1 MYNLYIYE
9 KNIIQK
15 EKKELEEKKTK
26 IYKQKRK
33 FELNKLTS
41 NYNKRMDNFIISLCK
56 HPIYLKDLTN
66 KNSTQ
71 SIVDEEKFSEKKIFQ
86 KKKYKN
92 FSIGGFITD
101 KNRLK
106 LINEEKEI
114 NKKYEEKII
123 KNKIKQEKKL
133 EKNKIKNN
141 KILLQPRMRFKPRN
155 ELERISEVMNLL
167 GENKNKKKIKNL
179 LEQLKQI
186 DIDRL
191 KQSREFGKLRQ
202 LYKKNTLN
210 LQEEK
215 KDKKN
220 KNDSINNSSED
231 NEEEELELDFSLETN
246 LHRKLRNM
254 NLQFEKEN
262 KIKKNM
268 LKDRVDN
275 TNEDSIEKKIKEK
288 NKKLLELFK
297 DDEKLYFKGASQY
310 ASQKQQNDINYN
322 YNKLPLSPNNN
333 NTRTMSAFP
342 LPFSRNKLLTPNSYT
357 NRNNINQKRL
367 KRPMSMIDLYN
378 KNTKKK
384 NIYENDIIR
393 KLDIKYQIKKQ
404 NMDKIFNNEINNSIL
419 NDFYSKLYKKEFSK
433 IFDNPFYLEKNLDIL
448 KKQKT
453 PKDKDLDNKLD
464 YLKDV
469 IKMDFK
475 EKFLSG
481 DNSKNG
487 NNNLVNMKSIFKTKK
502 KKENKKLKHN
512 EDDVYI
518 DGIKYNNEDIKTIAD
533 IIFTKCGYYHKKII

>member
-9 KNIIQK
+9 KNIIKK

-71 SIVDEEKFSEKKIFQ
+71 SIVDEEKFSEKKILQ

-92 FSIGGFITD
+92 FSFGGFITD
-101 KNRLK
+101 KNRIK

-123 KNKIKQEKKL
+123 KNKKKQEKKL

-202 LYKKNTLN
+202 LYKKNTLY

-215 KDKKN
+215 K
-220 KNDSINNSSED
+220 
-231 NEEEELELDFSLETN
+231 
-246 LHRKLRNM
+246 R
-254 NLQFEKEN
+254 
-262 KIKKNM
+262 
-268 LKDRVDN
+268 
-275 TNEDSIEKKIKEK
+275 
-288 NKKLLELFK
+288 
-297 DDEKLYFKGASQY
+297 
-310 ASQKQQNDINYN
+310 
-322 YNKLPLSPNNN
+322 
-333 NTRTMSAFP
+333 
-342 LPFSRNKLLTPNSYT
+342 
-357 NRNNINQKRL
+357 
-367 KRPMSMIDLYN
+367 
-378 KNTKKK
+378 
-384 NIYENDIIR
+384 
-393 KLDIKYQIKKQ
+393 
-404 NMDKIFNNEINNSIL
+404 
-419 NDFYSKLYKKEFSK
+419 
-433 IFDNPFYLEKNLDIL
+433 
-448 KKQKT
+448 
-453 PKDKDLDNKLD
+453 
-464 YLKDV
+464 
-469 IKMDFK
+469 
-475 EKFLSG
+475 
-481 DNSKNG
+481 
-487 NNNLVNMKSIFKTKK
+487 
-502 KKENKKLKHN
+502 
-512 EDDVYI
+512 
-518 DGIKYNNEDIKTIAD
+518 
-533 IIFTKCGYYHKKII
+533 